1 MMNTT
6 YYFTNY
12 PDQSNPRLIVF
23 EKKILTTSNNIKLCR
38 FERQIRAENFAYI
51 SNILVLRD
59 SRLLRKYCEKE
70 IEKVRRNKYLE
81 RDATTLV
88 LHFAYKN
95 MLASIFAV

>member
-1 MMNTT
+1 M
-6 YYFTNY
+6 
-12 PDQSNPRLIVF
+12 R
-23 EKKILTTSNNIKLCR
+23 
-38 FERQIRAENFAYI
+38 ENFAYI
-51 SNILVLRD
+51 SNIFESLVLRD

-81 RDATTLV
+81 RDATTLA